1 MEQRSAFATIP
12 QPTPDPLLKNLKDL
26 DPTHI
31 PHFILDNA
39 DGKPIYIV
47 EWALSSAL

>member
-26 DPTHI
+26 DPRGPIQSMMRLARTYGPIFRPLI
-31 PHFILDNA
+31 P
-39 DGKPIYIV
+39 
-47 EWALSSAL
+47 LSGM